1 MKNVSVHVL
10 LITPLWPVREL
21 NEAMAFWPKCST
33 PCIASVDTTLLEE
46 HPLRECVCMCFGIV
60 KASSCLNKCRHLRA
74 ALGGCLSASYHNLTA
89 THTKTQSPLATLSPF
104 ISAWFYSLFHWT
116 NLPCLHHSSGI
127 NAAKTDCKQLCLL
140 CWCVCHGTNLLY
152 HSLHFPLSLSC
163 LFPPQMC
170 DCCSTMTIFSGK
182 VLRSKSIVFPGFW

>member
-1 MKNVSVHVL
+1 
-10 LITPLWPVREL
+10 
-21 NEAMAFWPKCST
+21 
-33 PCIASVDTTLLEE
+33 
-46 HPLRECVCMCFGIV
+46 MCFGIV

-104 ISAWFYSLFHWT
+104 ISVWFYSLFHWT
-116 NLPCLHHSSGI
+116 NLPCLYHSSGI

-152 HSLHFPLSLSC
+152 HSPLHFPLPLSPF
-163 LFPPQMC
+163 FPPQMC

-182 VLRSKSIVFPGFW
+182 VLRSKSIVFPGFWWIFWICIKAYKQ